1 MARVRIQTETDIDWL
16 VTRDS
21 VFPENS
27 ANFSEGELSASYR
40 IREPGGNE
48 LPQLMELRYQP
59 NAEVQVHAHD
69 EDEIIFI
76 VGGEMHL
83 GSRVL
88 GPGTSIAISGKTFY
102 GFKAGPAGLQFL
114 NFRPRQ
120 DTSFYTTKESLA
132 AGGHRPG

>member
-21 VFPENS
+21 VPPEN
-27 ANFSEGELSASYR
+27 ATNFSEGELSASYR
-40 IREPGGNE
+40 IREPGGND
-48 LPQLMELRYQP
+48 LPQLMELRYEP

-102 GFKAGPAGLQFL
+102 GFKAGPAGLRFL
-114 NFRPRQ
+114 NFRPRR
-120 DTSFYTTKESLA
+120 DNSFYTTKESLA
-132 AGGHRPG
+132 RGSQ

>member
-1 MARVRIQTETDIDWL
+1 MARVRIQTEADIGWL

-21 VFPENS
+21 VPPENS
-27 ANFSEGELSASYR
+27 TNFSEGELSASYR
-40 IREPGGNE
+40 IREPGANDR
-48 LPQLMELRYQP
+48 PQLMELRYEP

-83 GSRVL
+83 GTRVL
-88 GPGTSIAISGKTFY
+88 GPGTSVAISGKTFY
-102 GFKAGPAGLQFL
+102 GFKAGPKGLQFL

-120 DTSFYTTKESLA
+120 DTTFYTTKESM
-132 AGGHRPG
+132 PG

>member
-1 MARVRIQTETDIDWL
+1 MARVRIHTETDIGWH

-21 VFPENS
+21 VPPENS
-27 ANFSEGELSASYR
+27 TNFSEGELSASYR
-40 IREPGGNE
+40 IREPGGNDQ
-48 LPQLMELRYQP
+48 PQLMELRYLP
-59 NAEVQVHAHD
+59 GAEVQVHAHD

-76 VGGEMHL
+76 VDGEMHL

-88 GPGTSIAISGKTFY
+88 GPGTSIAISGRTFY

-120 DTSFYTTKESLA
+120 DTTFYTTKESM
-132 AGGHRPG
+132 AG

>member
-21 VFPENS
+21 VPAEKS

-40 IREPGGNE
+40 IREPGGSN
-48 LPQLMELRYQP
+48 LPQLMELRYEP

-88 GPGTSIAISGKTFY
+88 RPGTSIAISGKTFY
-102 GFKAGPAGLQFL
+102 GFKAGPGGLQFL

-132 AGGHRPG
+132 AGRQSYL

>member
-1 MARVRIQTETDIDWL
+1 MARVRIHTDADIGWH

-21 VFPENS
+21 VPPENS
-27 ANFSEGELSASYR
+27 TNFSEGELSASYR
-40 IREPGGNE
+40 IREAGGNDQ
-48 LPQLMELRYQP
+48 PQLMELRYLP
-59 NAEVQVHAHD
+59 GAEVQVHAHD

-120 DTSFYTTKESLA
+120 DTTFYTTKESM
-132 AGGHRPG
+132 AG